1 MKFKRLLALLLSG
14 MLLAGS
20 FSVSSFAADKEEA
33 EEEEENAVFA
43 LADYTT
49 IEYSS
54 PEEKLATMQKRLEN
68 EKFELWALEE
78 TGEIAL
84 VTKATGQILFSNPYD
99 VASMSKDAKATETKK
114 KILSQIQ
121 LRYSNGANEALMNTY
136 NDAALNR
143 QITMEPI
150 RGGLRVNYTM
160 GREEARI
167 LVPEQIEKSRFEEE
181 ILAKMP
187 EKDPETGRTFVD
199 PFVNKNPYRYME
211 AYFSL
216 KDPNSETLSETSK
229 KQMQQ
234 TFPITKKYA
243 IYILS
248 SDTST
253 KEKKNLEHL
262 IQTYT
267 DYTFDDM
274 EADHQKVEYESRLAS
289 LPLFKVALEY
299 YLDDDGLKVRLP
311 ASDIRFDSSSFSL
324 KAITVLPYFGAGTVS
339 ELGYTLVSDGSGSI
353 VRFEDVAQSNIE
365 LTITS
370 KVYGQDYSFHQIAGQ
385 NQEVMRIPTF
395 GVIRNMSYPTFDEDA
410 YNAAIEAGELIA
422 YDDVE
427 GQKAAI
433 KAAEEAEKAA
443 AEEAKK
449 NPPAPKVEEPK
460 EEEAAETEAAEGEN
474 TEAEAAETPAEGEP
488 AEGEEIPAEPVNEN
502 LAQSS
507 KFVNFDDI
515 KEETSGYVA
524 YVEEGESLAEITT
537 AHGGV
542 VHRYNSA
549 YATFNPKPSDSYQ
562 LTGVSATGN
571 ATWSVTAE
579 RKYTGSFTVR
589 YMPVTGEKA
598 TTAGMAETVR
608 DYLVKKGVLS
618 KLEDDGND
626 NIPLYLETF
635 GSIQTTKRYAGVPVD
650 VQTPLTTFEDAQAMI
665 SELQAGVT
673 VDAETPN
680 EKVLKIPNIIIKYT
694 GWYNGGLYKTVPYKL
709 KVDKAI
715 GGESG
720 LKSLVEFANANGA
733 KVFPDLEFS
742 YINDTGFADGFN
754 YKDDAVQTIDGRTAV
769 HKTYSALYQMFEPD
783 GQLILSPTA
792 MTKYYEKS
800 GPKYAKLGVGALSVA
815 TLGSDLY
822 SDHNDD
828 YPLTRED
835 SKETVVN
842 LLSSMK
848 EANGELLVSG
858 GNAYVLPY
866 ADHILDVPL
875 TSSENV
881 FATEAVP
888 FYGMILHG
896 YKSFAGTAI
905 NLDGDYEK
913 SVLKAIENGASPYFI
928 LSARNEN
935 TSELK
940 SFVDFSKYYSIRYN
954 IWKED
959 LVKTYNQLNDALG
972 SVKYETITNHEY
984 LDTRVVRVDYSNG
997 EYFIL
1002 NYNTIPVEVDGVT
1015 VEPMGFVKN
1024 K

>member
-14 MLLAGS
+14 MLLTT
-20 FSVSSFAADKEEA
+20 SVSFTAFAAEAKAEET
-33 EEEEENAVFA
+33 EEEENKVAA
-43 LADYTT
+43 LADYTS

-54 PEEKLATMQKRLEN
+54 PQEKLATMKLRLEN
-68 EKFELWALEE
+68 DKYQLWALEE
-78 TGEIAL
+78 TGEIAF

-99 VASMSKDAKATETKK
+99 VASMSKDAKSTETKK
-114 KILSQIQ
+114 KILSQLQ

-143 QITMEPI
+143 QISMEPI

-167 LVPEQIEKSRFEEE
+167 LVPEMIEKSRFEEE

-216 KDPNSETLSETSK
+216 KDPNSEKLSQTSK
-229 KQMQQ
+229 EQMMQ

-289 LPLFKVALEY
+289 LPLFKVAIEY
-299 YLDDDGLKVRLP
+299 YLDDDGLRVRVP
-311 ASDIRFDSSSFSL
+311 ASDIRFNSSAFSL

-339 ELGYTLVSDGSGSI
+339 ELGYTLISDGSGSL

-370 KVYGQDYSFHQIAGQ
+370 KVYGQDYSFHQISGQ
-385 NQEVMRIPTF
+385 NQEVMRIPAF
-395 GVIRNMSYPTFDEDA
+395 GVIRNMSYPTFDKDA
-410 YNAAIEAGELIA
+410 YDAAIESGELIA
-422 YDDVE
+422 YDDIE
-427 GQKAAI
+427 GQKAA
-433 KAAEEAEKAA
+433 AKAA
-443 AEEAKK
+443 AEAEAAAAEAAK
-449 NPPAPKVEEPK
+449 NAPKEEPKVEAE
-460 EEEAAETEAAEGEN
+460 ENTAEEAATDATEGEAVEG
-474 TEAEAAETPAEGEP
+474 TEGETV
-488 AEGEEIPAEPVNEN
+488 EEEPVVVNEN
-502 LAQSS
+502 LAQSGAY
-507 KFVNFDDI
+507 VNFDDV

-549 YATFNPKPSDSYQ
+549 YATFNPKPTDSYQ

-579 RKYTGSFTVR
+579 RKYTGNFTIR
-589 YMPVTGEKA
+589 YIPVSDEKA
-598 TTAGMAETVR
+598 TTAGMAEAIR
-608 DYLVKKGVLS
+608 DYLVKKGVLT
-618 KLEDDGND
+618 KLVDDGNK

-635 GSIQTTKRYAGVPVD
+635 GSIKTTQRFAGVPFD
-650 VQTPLTTFEDAQAMI
+650 VQTPLTTFEDAQEMI
-665 SELQAGVT
+665 TELQTGVT
-673 VDAETPN
+673 VDAETAN
-680 EKVLKIPNIIIKYT
+680 ERVLKIPNIVIKYT
-694 GWYNGGLYKTVPYKL
+694 GWYNGGLYKTVPKKI

-715 GGESG
+715 GGADG
-720 LKSLVEFANANGA
+720 LKSLVDFANSNGV
-733 KVFPDLEFS
+733 KVFPDVEYS
-742 YINDTGFADGFN
+742 YINNTAFGDGFN

-769 HKTYSALYQMFEPD
+769 HKKYSALYQMFEPD

-800 GPKYAKLGVGALSVA
+800 GKKYTDLGVGAISVA

-835 SKETVVN
+835 SKETLTT
-842 LLSSMK
+842 LLSKMK
-848 EANGELLVSG
+848 EDNGEVLVSG
-858 GNAYVLPY
+858 GNAYALPY
-866 ADHILDVPL
+866 VDHILDIPL

-928 LSARNEN
+928 LSARSEN

-940 SFVDFSKYYSIRYN
+940 SFVDFSKFYSIRYN

-972 SVKYETITNHEY
+972 SVKYETITDHKY

-1002 NYNTIPVEVDGVT
+1002 NYNTIPVEIDGVEI
-1015 VEPMGFVKN
+1015 EPMGFVKKSVN
-1024 K
+1024 N